1 MKMIAQYLEKAI
13 DFEKMALKEKD
24 LRLKDSLLNL
34 AAAYRKL
41 ADERARKLNLLVP
54 PGRPKSS

>member
-41 ADERARKLNLLVP
+41 ADERAPKLNLLVP